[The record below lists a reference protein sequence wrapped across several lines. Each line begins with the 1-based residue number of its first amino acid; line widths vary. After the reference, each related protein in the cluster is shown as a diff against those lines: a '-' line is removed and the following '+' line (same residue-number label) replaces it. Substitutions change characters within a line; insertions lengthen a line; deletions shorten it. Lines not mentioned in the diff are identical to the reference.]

1 MSTLSL
7 WNAALWVRAWIL
19 SLIRFLGGSSKE
31 MGGRGRAAPR
41 FATIEPLNMAARSA
55 RTRGADKTHLF
66 SDNNGNVHI
75 SVYSY
80 LR

>member
-1 MSTLSL
+1 
-7 WNAALWVRAWIL
+7 
-19 SLIRFLGGSSKE
+19 

-55 RTRGADKTHLF
+55 RTRGAAKTHLF
-66 SDNNGNVHI
+66 SDNNGNAHI

-80 LR
+80 LW